1 MAMSNSVGLAAE
13 VVAAYVS
20 NNPLPKSDLP
30 DLILAVHS
38 SVARLGSE
46 PERALPQAET
56 KSPAVPIRRSV
67 TPDYLI
73 CLEDG
78 RQFKSLRRHLAGLG
92 LTPEQYREKWKLPSD
107 YPMVAPNYAAYGQ
120 RWRKRSGWVRNGGR
134 RADSCSIFGTAQSVQ
149 RGRRA
154 MRYWLCVRVAQL
166 PRRGRNPVTALPS
179 KFLIGGRLSTPVEM
193 PRAGAEA

>member
-1 MAMSNSVGLAAE
+1 MAMPDSVELAAE

-38 SVARLGSE
+38 SLEGLRRG
-46 PERALPQAET
+46 PERPLPHAEA

-78 RQFKSLRRHLAGLG
+78 KRFKSLRRHLRLLG

-107 YPMVAPNYAAYGQ
+107 YPMVAPTYAAQRSALARKIGLGQ
-120 RWRKRSGWVRNGGR
+120 KRKGG
-134 RADSCSIFGTAQSVQ
+134 
-149 RGRRA
+149 
-154 MRYWLCVRVAQL
+154 
-166 PRRGRNPVTALPS
+166 
-179 KFLIGGRLSTPVEM
+179 
-193 PRAGAEA
+193 